1 MEKAKITEALVR
13 ENRTMKSS
21 NLNLHHLYYF
31 WVVAKE
37 GSMTRAAERLG
48 LAVQT
53 ISTQLTN
60 LEKSMGKSLLTQQGR
75 RLVLTDGGRTMMA
88 YADQI
93 FLLAEQMQDAMQ
105 NTHTVPRLH
114 LTVGISDVVPKLLA
128 YRLLEPIWT
137 VEQPVRLI
145 CNEGKYD
152 SLLADLALHKLDL
165 VLTDRPP
172 PSTGGLRLFS
182 DSLGTYEISLFG
194 SRNLVEKYQPE
205 FPRSLQ
211 GAPLLLPTRINA
223 LRTRLDQWFDRE
235 QIRPDIVGEFQD
247 SALQNTFGRSGIGMF
262 PAPTVLA
269 SDILSQFDA
278 YPVGEISSVREEFF
292 AISNERKIQH
302 PALEKLLAL
311 NTRQ

>member
-1 MEKAKITEALVR
+1 
-13 ENRTMKSS
+13 
-21 NLNLHHLYYF
+21 
-31 WVVAKE
+31 
-37 GSMTRAAERLG
+37 MTRAAERLG

-53 ISTQLTN
+53 ISAQLTN

-75 RLVLTDGGRTMMA
+75 RLVLTDGGRTVMA

-93 FLLAEQMQDAMQ
+93 FLLTEQMQDALQ
-105 NTHTVPRLH
+105 NVHTMPRLH

-137 VEQPVRLI
+137 VEQAVRLI

-172 PSTGGLRLFS
+172 PPSGGLRLFGH
-182 DSLGTYEISLFG
+182 SLGTYEISLFG
-194 SRNLVEKYQPE
+194 SADLVRQFQPN
-205 FPRSLQ
+205 FPQSLQ

-223 LRTRLDQWFDRE
+223 LRTRLDQWFE
-235 QIRPDIVGEFQD
+235 EENIRPDIVGEFQD

-269 SDILSQFDA
+269 ADILSQFDA
-278 YPVGEISSVREEFF
+278 CPVGAISAVQEEFF

-311 NTRQ
+311 NTRQT

>member
-1 MEKAKITEALVR
+1 
-13 ENRTMKSS
+13 
-21 NLNLHHLYYF
+21 
-31 WVVAKE
+31 
-37 GSMTRAAERLG
+37 MTRAAERLG

-93 FLLAEQMQDAMQ
+93 FLLTEQMQDALQ
-105 NTHTVPRLH
+105 NIHTVPRLH

-137 VEQPVRLI
+137 VEQPIRLI
-145 CNEGKYD
+145 CNEGKYE

-172 PSTGGLRLFS
+172 PSSGGLRLFGH
-182 DSLGTYEISLFG
+182 SLGIYEISLYG
-194 SRNLVEKYQPE
+194 SGDLVSQFQPN
-205 FPRSLQ
+205 FPQSLQ

-223 LRTRLDQWFDRE
+223 LRTRLDQWFDSE

-269 SDILSQFDA
+269 ADILSQFGA

-302 PALEKLLAL
+302 PALEKLLVL
-311 NTRQ
+311 NTAKTTNPKKS

>member
-1 MEKAKITEALVR
+1 
-13 ENRTMKSS
+13 MKSS

-31 WVVAKE
+31 WVVANE
-37 GSMTRAAERLG
+37 GSMTRAAERLD

-75 RLVLTDGGRTMMA
+75 RLVLTDAGRTMMA

-93 FLLAEQMQDAMQ
+93 FLLAEQMQDALK
-105 NTHTVPRLH
+105 NTHSVPRLH

-128 YRLLEPIWT
+128 NRLLEPVWG
-137 VEQPVRLI
+137 VEKPIRLI
-145 CNEGKYD
+145 CHEGKYE

-172 PSTGGLRLFS
+172 HNSSSLRLFGH
-182 DSLGTYEISLFG
+182 SLGTYEISLFG
-194 SRNLVEKYQPE
+194 TPALVQQYQPG
-205 FPRSLQ
+205 FPQSLQ

-223 LRTRLDQWFDRE
+223 LRMRLDHWFDSQ

-247 SALQNTFGRSGIGMF
+247 SALQNTFGRNGKGMF

-269 SDILSQFDA
+269 DDILSQFGA
-278 YPVGEISSVREEFF
+278 APVGQLQQVQEEFF

-302 PALEKLLAL
+302 PALEKLLPETSR
-311 NTRQ
+311 TRPEQATGPTQSG